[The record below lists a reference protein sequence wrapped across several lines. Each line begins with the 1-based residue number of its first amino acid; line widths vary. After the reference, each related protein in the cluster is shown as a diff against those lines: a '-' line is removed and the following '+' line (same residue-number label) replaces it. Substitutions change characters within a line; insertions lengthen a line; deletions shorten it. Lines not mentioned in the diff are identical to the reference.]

1 MASSSESVESGCAQ
15 GERDRKKKN
24 RRTRRR
30 LCKPLREV
38 TKTQKVYFTV
48 AIIDQRETTR
58 LGS

>member
-1 MASSSESVESGCAQ
+1 MASSRASVESG
-15 GERDRKKKN
+15 KKN

-38 TKTQKVYFTV
+38 TRNQNVYFTV